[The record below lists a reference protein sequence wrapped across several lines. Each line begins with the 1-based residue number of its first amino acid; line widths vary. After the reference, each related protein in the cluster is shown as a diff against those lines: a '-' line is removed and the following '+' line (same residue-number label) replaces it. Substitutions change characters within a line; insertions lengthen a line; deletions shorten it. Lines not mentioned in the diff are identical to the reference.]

1 MPGSDRWLRGL
12 GSSCMPAYVYVCW
25 CACVYQMPNAAWV
38 KLCQILMGFQ
48 MVSLM
53 MMMMMIT
60 LIVLVYSW
68 PNARGDASVGVKV
81 KIVCEFRVQFF
92 IIIRNYTK
100 PLGTFEFRYKCT

>member
-1 MPGSDRWLRGL
+1 
-12 GSSCMPAYVYVCW
+12 
-25 CACVYQMPNAAWV
+25 MPNAAWV

-53 MMMMMIT
+53 MMMMIT

-68 PNARGDASVGVKV
+68 SSARGDASVGVKF

-92 IIIRNYTK
+92 IIGNSTK
-100 PLGTFEFRYKCT
+100 ELGTFEFGYKCT

>member
-1 MPGSDRWLRGL
+1 
-12 GSSCMPAYVYVCW
+12 
-25 CACVYQMPNAAWV
+25 MPNAAWV

-48 MVSLM
+48 IVSLM

-68 PNARGDASVGVKV
+68 PSARGDTSVGVKF

-92 IIIRNYTK
+92 IIIPNYTK
-100 PLGTFEFRYKCT
+100 ELGTFEFGYKCTQCEWCGNCLVLTANNAVNVGDGFS

>member
-1 MPGSDRWLRGL
+1 MPS
-12 GSSCMPAYVYVCW
+12 
-25 CACVYQMPNAAWV
+25 AAWV

-68 PNARGDASVGVKV
+68 PSARGDASVGVKF
-81 KIVCEFRVQFF
+81 KIVCEFRVQIF
-92 IIIRNYTK
+92 IIRNSTK
-100 PLGTFEFRYKCT
+100 ELGTFEFGYTCT